1 MANTEGACSSSTRSG
16 SPNGESASSRSSSS
30 EKAQLS
36 VAIAAGGTAGHI
48 NPALALAE
56 ELTARGHSVRFYG
69 QPQRLEGTLVPQ
81 AGFELFPL
89 DVTGFNRSHPLTAL
103 TSVRRVIR
111 ARRKLSSFFSEVG
124 APDVAIGFGAYVEI
138 PLLSWCA
145 SHRIPLLIHEQN
157 SVVGLANKLMA
168 ARCARVCAA
177 FPAAAEAL
185 KKYARKDAIVLTG
198 NPVRRS
204 VLDADRAAGRR
215 LIQATD
221 EDCVLLV
228 FGGSLG
234 ARHINEGIQA
244 LKAELLTRE
253 KLHIVHATGMANF
266 DWVEQELNLS
276 EEERRRWHLM
286 PYIDDM
292 GSMLAAADCVLSRAG
307 ASSVAEI
314 AAMSVPSL
322 LIPYPIATGDH
333 QTVNAHFLVDAG
345 AAQLL
350 ADSDI
355 DTERFP
361 ELLFELIDNAELRSN
376 MRQAAQKLPSRASTQ
391 ILADQLEEVAQHRG

>member
-1 MANTEGACSSSTRSG
+1 MQNLEDAHA
-16 SPNGESASSRSSSS
+16 
-30 EKAQLS
+30 EKAQLN

-56 ELTARGHSVRFYG
+56 ELVARGHSVRFYG

-89 DVTGFNRSHPLTAL
+89 DVTGFNRRHPLTAL
-103 TSVRRVIR
+103 SAVRRVIR
-111 ARRKLSSFFSEVG
+111 ARKELTSFFREVG
-124 APDVAIGFGAYVEI
+124 APDVAVGFGAYVEI

-157 SVVGLANKLMA
+157 SVVGLANKLIA
-168 ARCARVCAA
+168 SRCSRVCAA

-185 KKYARKDAIVLTG
+185 KKYVNEDAIVLTG

-204 VLDADRAAGRR
+204 VLDADRKAGRSS
-215 LIQATD
+215 IHATD

-234 ARHINEGIQA
+234 ARHINEGI
-244 LKAELLTRE
+244 LRYKAELLSRDN
-253 KLHIVHATGMANF
+253 LHIVHATGTANF
-266 DWVEQELNLS
+266 DWVEQHLKLN
-276 EEERRRWHLM
+276 EEESKRWHLM

-292 GSMLAAADCVLSRAG
+292 GSMLAAADCIVSRAG

-314 AAMSVPSL
+314 AAMHVPSL

-333 QTVNAHFLVDAG
+333 QTVNARFLVDAG
-345 AAQLL
+345 AARLMP
-350 ADSDI
+350 DDDI

-361 ELLFELIDNAELRSN
+361 ELLFELVDNAELRCE

-391 ILADQLEEVAQHRG
+391 ILADHVEEVAQHRG